1 METPFDT
8 LLASLWQSLR
18 DILGQQAQPSELFLL
33 VYGFSKIARVLYCNM
48 SKASQEMLMNI
59 DARHKNE
66 GTRPLTQEEW
76 NALNDDP
83 IRCRLGY
90 LQFIEHINRA
100 GRVLKRKGFT
110 LPLYGR
116 VYFYRNKMVEHWDD
130 YLQLLSA
137 STGNGLVVS
146 GGKIAIPYAF
156 AGIASSDRSNFQ
168 RELIEEFAKSGVTIP
183 SLEDKW
189 YGEYAE
195 IIYTALEKIDGELR
209 KIPEPLVKLLFKY
222 HFPTPIYDMKAYCKT
237 LVAWIETLSL
247 Q

>member
-18 DILGQQAQPSELFLL
+18 NILDRKAQPSELFLL
-33 VYGFSKIARVLYCNM
+33 VYSFSKIARVLYCNM
-48 SKASQEMLMNI
+48 SKASMEMLMNI

-66 GTRPLTQEEW
+66 DTRSLTLEEW

-90 LQFIEHINRA
+90 MQFI
-100 GRVLKRKGFT
+100 
-110 LPLYGR
+110 
-116 VYFYRNKMVEHWDD
+116 EHWDD

-137 STGNGLVVS
+137 STGDGLVVT

-156 AGIASSDRSNFQ
+156 AGIVSTDRPNFQ
-168 RELIEEFAKSGVTIP
+168 RELTDKFAKLDVTLS
-183 SLEDKW
+183 SLENKW

-195 IIYTALEKIDGELR
+195 IIYAALEKIDGELR
-209 KIPEPLVKLLFKY
+209 QIPEPLVKLLFKY
-222 HFPTPIYDMKAYCKT
+222 HFPTPINDMEVYCKT
-237 LVAWIETLSL
+237 LVTWIETLPL

>member
-8 LLASLWQSLR
+8 LLASLLQSLR
-18 DILGQQAQPSELFLL
+18 NILDRKAQPSELFLL
-33 VYGFSKIARVLYCNM
+33 VYSFSKIARVLYCNM
-48 SKASQEMLMNI
+48 SKASMEMLMNI

-66 GTRPLTQEEW
+66 DTRSLTLEEW

-90 LQFIEHINRA
+90 MQFIEHINRT

-116 VYFYRNKMVEHWDD
+116 VYFFRNKMVEHWDD

-137 STGNGLVVS
+137 STGDGLVVS

-156 AGIASSDRSNFQ
+156 AGIVSTDRPNFQ
-168 RELIEEFAKSGVTIP
+168 RELTDKFAKLGVTLS
-183 SLEDKW
+183 SLENKW

-195 IIYTALEKIDGELR
+195 IIYAALEKIDGELR
-209 KIPEPLVKLLFKY
+209 QIPEPLVKLLFKY
-222 HFPTPIYDMKAYCKT
+222 HFPTPINDMEVYCKT
-237 LVAWIETLSL
+237 LVTWIETLPL